1 MGISCR
7 LCGAQT
13 VKLLATEERGGI
25 SYRVGDCLSCG
36 VVQAVDVPH
45 TYSPDYVDLA
55 QDAIEDDRL
64 WCQGEH
70 KLKAYA
76 QWERVFG
83 RFGVAVKG
91 ARLLDVGCG
100 TGGFLDYV
108 RSLGVL
114 GAGFDASAA
123 QVQAALARGLDV
135 HHSVSPARFR
145 SETAEDRGFDIVTL
159 WDVFEHLR
167 DPKGFLEE
175 LTPLMKPGAL
185 LFLSIPNGGALR
197 WKRAIWEAAGRKF
210 SYEPWE
216 HVFYF
221 RPKSLARY
229 LEAWGFECLEVGSV
243 VAYERKPSAGEF
255 LRRAAF
261 RATAALPAVNPQ
273 IYAVA
278 RKR

>member
-1 MGISCR
+1 
-7 LCGAQT
+7 L
-13 VKLLATEERGGI
+13 
-25 SYRVGDCLSCG
+25 G
-36 VVQAVDVPH
+36 VV
-45 TYSPDYVDLA
+45 
-55 QDAIEDDRL
+55 
-64 WCQGEH
+64 
-70 KLKAYA
+70 
-76 QWERVFG
+76 
-83 RFGVAVKG
+83 
-91 ARLLDVGCG
+91 
-100 TGGFLDYV
+100 
-108 RSLGVL
+108 

-135 HHSVSPARFR
+135 RHSVSPARFR
-145 SETAEDRGFDIVTL
+145 SDTAEDRGFDIVTL

-175 LTPLMKPGAL
+175 LTPLMNPGAF
-185 LFLSIPNGGALR
+185 LFRSMPNGGALG
-197 WKRAIWEAAGRKF
+197 WKRAIWEAAGRRF

-221 RPKSLARY
+221 RPKSLAHY

-261 RATAALPAVNPQ
+261 RATGSWPAINPQ

-278 RKR
+278 RRR

>member
-1 MGISCR
+1 MELSCR
-7 LCGAQT
+7 LCAARD
-13 VKLLATEERGGI
+13 VKLLTTEVRNGV

-36 VVQAVDVPH
+36 VVQALDVPH
-45 TYSPDYVDLA
+45 AYSPDYVDLA
-55 QDAIEDDRL
+55 ENEIESDRL

-76 QWERVFG
+76 QWERVLRRLG
-83 RFGVAVKG
+83 APVRG

-108 RSLGVL
+108 RSVGAF

-123 QVQAALARGLDV
+123 QVQAAQARGLDV
-135 HHSVSPARFR
+135 RHSVSPARYR
-145 SETAEDRGFDIVTL
+145 SDTAEASGFDVVTL

-167 DPKGFLEE
+167 EPKAFLEE
-175 LTPLMKPGAL
+175 LTGLMRPGAL
-185 LFLSIPNGGALR
+185 LYISVPNGGALQ
-197 WKRAIWEAAGRKF
+197 WKRTVWEAAGRTF

-216 HVFYF
+216 HVFYY

-229 LEAWGFECLEVGSV
+229 LNAWGLDCVEVGSV
-243 VAYERKPSAGEF
+243 VAYERKPSPGEYV
-255 LRRAAF
+255 RRGAF
-261 RATAALPAVNPQ
+261 WLTGAVPAINPQ

-278 RKR
+278 RRR